1 MGNNMNDN
9 EILKKVN
16 PIYFSAKGCLWFLVG
31 AGDSDC
37 TRFYSSIDKEML
49 PAVEVATCDDI
60 NRSRTISM
68 EVRYNLWKAI
78 AKDTDCQT
86 IVDLPCGYV
95 PHSLITA
102 RLKKKYYGFD
112 LPIVIDEISR
122 VADKFLNKNEKA
134 FVQYHSVD
142 ATNYSSMRN
151 ALKDVH
157 GKICIITDGLLGY
170 FNNYDL
176 KVVCENVHSLLQE
189 FGGYWYLSDAY
200 SSELMAVTYVALT
213 GGNKDDMLQA
223 NISGSSQVSDND
235 NSDHIFISGTLEE
248 RRNFMKE
255 CGFTVES
262 FRYPEKL
269 KIIPSLKDNPALMNK
284 VLAAYDEIEEWVLTV
299 HSADFTEK
307 KIDVPFT
314 QNLSVKDNILSI
326 RISGRLDTI
335 TAPKLLQE
343 YEVQRAKNF
352 TEIHI
357 DAAELSYISFA
368 GLRAF
373 KIMRESL
380 DDENLFKIINANDE
394 VGKILKENGYT
405 IN

>member
-1 MGNNMNDN
+1 MNYN

-16 PIYFSAKGCLWFLVG
+16 PIYFSAKGCLWLLVG

-37 TRFYSSIDKEML
+37 ARFYTGINKETL
-49 PAVEVATCDDI
+49 PAVEVATCDEI

-102 RLKKKYYGFD
+102 RIKKNYYGFD

-122 VADKFLNKNEKA
+122 VADKFLNENEKS

-151 ALKDVH
+151 ALKDVQ

-170 FNNYDL
+170 FNDYDL
-176 KVVCENVHSLLQE
+176 KAVCENIRRLLQE
-189 FGGYWYLSDAY
+189 FGGCWYLSDAY
-200 SSELMAVTYVALT
+200 ANDLMTATYATLT

-223 NISGSSQVSDND
+223 NNSGTNQLADSDVG
-235 NSDHIFISGTLEE
+235 DHIFISGTHEECRHFLE
-248 RRNFMKE
+248 E
-255 CGFTVES
+255 CGFTVKS
-262 FRYPEKL
+262 VRYPEKL

-284 VLAAYDEIEEWVLTV
+284 ILAAYDEIEEWVLTV
-299 HSADFTEK
+299 NSADFTEK
-307 KIDVPFT
+307 NIDLPFT

-335 TAPKLLQE
+335 TAPKLLQQYEE
-343 YEVQRAKNF
+343 YQAENKF

-357 DAAELSYISFA
+357 DASELSYISYA
-368 GLRAF
+368 GLRVF

-380 DDENLFKIINANDE
+380 DDENLFKIINANDD
-394 VGKILKENGYT
+394 VRKILKENSYT
-405 IN
+405 MN